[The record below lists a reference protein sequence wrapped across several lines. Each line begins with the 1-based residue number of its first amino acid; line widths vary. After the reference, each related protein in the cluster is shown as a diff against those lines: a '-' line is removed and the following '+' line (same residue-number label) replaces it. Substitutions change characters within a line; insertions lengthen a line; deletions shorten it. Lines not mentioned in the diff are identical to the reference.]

1 MKACRFFL
9 FLLPLQVVAQ
19 QSVKFHIEGK
29 LIDGQ
34 EAKYA
39 YLIINSNASQRS
51 QLLKAV
57 INDDNTFVFNGIS
70 KYPNGG
76 DADASIVLSNVATH
90 TAGNVLPL
98 MKERGYDRR
107 SFVLV
112 NSMSIEIGQKI
123 REAKLSGG
131 ETNAIY
137 DLFNNVENRTLAAL
151 EKSELELS
159 KQRKQYAG
167 DKPMLEKLEAEFV
180 INRTLIYDQRLM
192 DWIALIRQYPLS
204 RRSMLILS
212 MTCDYNKSAHSRY
225 QQVLE
230 ETWEAMPAEVK
241 ANPMTKTIPA
251 NLKASK
257 ALLRLKE
264 GDLVPAYT
272 FINED
277 NTKVSLAD
285 FKGKYL
291 FIDFWTS
298 WCGPCRAEHYYMKKA
313 WEQYKDKGFTILQVS
328 MDDKKEKWL
337 KALQQDQL
345 PWQNLLHKKGWD
357 EQLEEIFNFK
367 GVPANFLI
375 SPEGKIIAR
384 NLRGEMLEK
393 KLAGLLQ

>member
-1 MKACRFFL
+1 M
-9 FLLPLQVVAQ
+9 
-19 QSVKFHIEGK
+19 
-29 LIDGQ
+29 
-34 EAKYA
+34 AKYA

-57 INDDNTFVFNGIS
+57 ISDNNTFTFTGIS
-70 KYPNGG
+70 KYPVGG
-76 DADASIVLSNVATH
+76 DPDASILLSNIATH
-90 TAGNVLPL
+90 TAGNSIPL
-98 MKERGYDRR
+98 MKERGYDKR
-107 SFVLV
+107 SFVLT
-112 NSMSIEIGQKI
+112 NNISIEIGKKI

-137 DLFNNVENRTLAAL
+137 DLFNAVENRTLNAL
-151 EKSELELS
+151 EKSEQELNE
-159 KQRKQYAG
+159 QRKLYAK
-167 DKPMLEKLEAEFV
+167 DKDMLEKLDAEFV
-180 INRTLIYDQRLM
+180 LNRSLIYDQRLM
-192 DWIALIRQYPLS
+192 DWMALIRKYPLS

-230 ETWEAMPAEVK
+230 ETWEAMPKEVK
-241 ANPMTKTIPA
+241 SNPITKNIPA

-257 ALLRLKE
+257 DLLRLKE
-264 GDLVPAYT
+264 GDPIPSYT
-272 FINED
+272 FTNED
-277 NTKVSLAD
+277 NTKISLAD

-313 WEQYKDKGFTILQVS
+313 WEQYKNKSFVILQVS
-328 MDDKKEKWL
+328 MDEKKEKWL

-345 PWQNLLHKKGWD
+345 PWQNTLNKTGWD
-357 EQLEEIFNFK
+357 EQLEKVFNFK

-375 SPEGKIIAR
+375 SPEGKIIGR

-393 KLAGLLQ
+393 KLAM

>member
-1 MKACRFFL
+1 MKACRLFFL
-9 FLLPLQVVAQ
+9 LLPLQVAAQ
-19 QSVKFHIEGK
+19 HSINFRIEGK

-34 EAKYA
+34 VAKYA

-57 INDDNTFVFNGIS
+57 ISDNNTFVFAGTS
-70 KYPNGG
+70 KYPVGA
-76 DADASIVLSNVATH
+76 DPDASILLSNIAAH
-90 TAGNVLPL
+90 TAGNHIPL
-98 MKERGYDRR
+98 MKERGYDKR
-107 SFVLV
+107 SFVLA
-112 NSMSIEIGQKI
+112 NNISIEIGQKI
-123 REAKLSGG
+123 REAKINGG

-137 DLFNNVENRTLAAL
+137 DLFNEVENRTLAAI
-151 EKSELELS
+151 EKSEQEL
-159 KQRKQYAG
+159 KQQRIQHAK
-167 DKPMLEKLEAEFV
+167 DKPVIEKLEAEFV
-180 INRTLIYDQRLM
+180 INRQLIYDQRLI

-212 MTCDYNKSAHSRY
+212 MSCDYNKSVHAKY
-225 QQVLE
+225 QQILE
-230 ETWEAMPAEVK
+230 ETWEAMPPEVRS
-241 ANPMTKTIPA
+241 NPLTKTIPA

-264 GDLVPAYT
+264 GDPLPSYT
-272 FINED
+272 FTNED

-291 FIDFWTS
+291 FVDFWTS

-313 WEQYKDKGFTILQVS
+313 WEQYKNKGFAILQVS

-345 PWQNLLHKKGWD
+345 PWQNLLNKTGWD

-367 GVPANFLI
+367 GVPSNFLI

-384 NLRGEMLEK
+384 NLRGESLEK
-393 KLAGLLQ
+393 KLAVLIP